1 MERAPA
7 AAEDAVD
14 AAPVDD
20 RDPGEPGDPP
30 GRRRLSVAAGVQ
42 IAIAVAVIAGW
53 AAIYVWTVTGDRS
66 DPPDRLPDPTF
77 AAAAEPICAATL
89 SEIEALGLPTEVASP
104 AERAALVTE
113 ENDLLLAM
121 LDDLQALPSPSGD
134 AAVWIEQWL
143 EDWHLHVQDRQDWAD
158 DLEAGDDHLFV
169 ESARAGEQVSKVVDN
184 FAEVNDM
191 PSCATPGDV

>member
-1 MERAPA
+1 M
-7 AAEDAVD
+7 DA
-14 AAPVDD
+14 
-20 RDPGEPGDPP
+20 RDTGGPGDAT
-30 GRRRLSVAAGVQ
+30 GRRRLSLAASVQ
-42 IAIAVAVIAGW
+42 IAIALAVIVGW
-53 AAIYVWTVTGDRS
+53 VAIYAWTLTGDRS
-66 DPPDRLPDPTF
+66 DPPDRLDDPAF

-89 SEIEALGLPTEVASP
+89 AEIEGLGLPTEVSSP
-104 AERAALVTE
+104 AERAAFVAE

-121 LDDLQALPSPSGD
+121 LDDIEALPSPSGD
-134 AAVWIEQWL
+134 DGVWVEQWL
-143 EDWHLHVQDRQDWAD
+143 EDWRLHVQDRQDWAD